1 MPTELAATE
10 LQPTYIFLVDPPIS
24 ETHVQYPGYVKAA
37 SEWKANAA
45 QYATD
50 PLFYAQQIV
59 EPQQYASIGQP
70 FVDLEK
76 DISRG
81 RKDMSD
87 LDAAVE
93 TWKASGGDELRA
105 FYQDILDQ
113 QS

>member
-1 MPTELAATE
+1 M
-10 LQPTYIFLVDPPIS
+10 S

-81 RKDMSD
+81 RKGMDD
-87 LDAAVE
+87 LDAAIE
-93 TWKASGGDELRA
+93 TWQRVGRRRAPGVLPGHPGPAELMSLSELVRRRPPG
-105 FYQDILDQ
+105 
-113 QS
+113 

>member
-1 MPTELAATE
+1 M
-10 LQPTYIFLVDPPIS
+10 
-24 ETHVQYPGYVKAA
+24 QYPGYVKAA

-81 RKDMSD
+81 RKGMDD

-93 TWKASGGDELRA
+93 TWQASGGEELRA